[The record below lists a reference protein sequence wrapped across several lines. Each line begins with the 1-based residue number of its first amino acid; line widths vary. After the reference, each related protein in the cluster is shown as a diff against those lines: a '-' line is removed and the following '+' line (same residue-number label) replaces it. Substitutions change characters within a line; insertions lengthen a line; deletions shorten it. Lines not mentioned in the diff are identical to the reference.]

1 LTYLIFTIRLIGN
14 LKKLIFNTSKM
25 LGKLKK
31 RKRLRVHG
39 FLKRSASASGKN
51 ILKNRRRKWRHQLT
65 VSYPK
70 RFQEINGKAKM
81 HIIAWG
87 TARKSPFDW
96 KGNYVAKI
104 K

>member
-1 LTYLIFTIRLIGN
+1 
-14 LKKLIFNTSKM
+14 M

-39 FLKRSASASGKN
+39 FLKRSSTVWGRKV
-51 ILKNRRRKWRHQLT
+51 LKNRRRKGRHALA

-70 RFQEINGKAKM
+70 RYQEINGKAKM
-81 HIIAWG
+81 HIVAWG
-87 TARKSPFDW
+87 IAKKSPFDW
-96 KGNYVAKI
+96 KGNYIVRK

>member
-1 LTYLIFTIRLIGN
+1 
-14 LKKLIFNTSKM
+14 M

-39 FLKRSASASGKN
+39 FLKRSSTVWGKN
-51 ILKNRRRKWRHQLT
+51 VLKNRRRKGRHQLT

-70 RFQEINGKAKM
+70 RFQEINGKPKM

-87 TARKSPFDW
+87 KARKSPFDG
-96 KGNYVAKI
+96 KGNFIVRK

>member
-1 LTYLIFTIRLIGN
+1 
-14 LKKLIFNTSKM
+14 M

-39 FLKRSASASGKN
+39 FLKRSSTVWGRN
-51 ILKNRRRKWRHQLT
+51 VLKHRRRKGRHQLT

-87 TARKSPFDW
+87 TAKKSPFDG
-96 KGNYVAKI
+96 KGNYIVRK

>member
-1 LTYLIFTIRLIGN
+1 
-14 LKKLIFNTSKM
+14 M

-39 FLKRSASASGKN
+39 FLKRSSTASGKN
-51 ILKNRRRKWRHQLT
+51 VLKNRRRKGRHQLT

-70 RFQEINGKAKM
+70 RYQEINGKSKM
-81 HIIAWG
+81 HIIAGG
-87 TARKSPFDW
+87 TAKKSPFDG
-96 KGNYVAKI
+96 KGNYVKR

>member
-1 LTYLIFTIRLIGN
+1 
-14 LKKLIFNTSKM
+14 M

-39 FLKRSASASGKN
+39 FLKRSASASGKK
-51 ILKNRRRKWRHQLT
+51 ILKNRRRKGRHDLT

-70 RFQEINGKAKM
+70 RYQEINGKPKM

-87 TARKSPFDW
+87 RAKKTPFDG
-96 KGNYVAKI
+96 KGNYTKR
-104 K
+104 KKG

>member
-1 LTYLIFTIRLIGN
+1 
-14 LKKLIFNTSKM
+14 M

-39 FLKRSASASGKN
+39 FMKRSSTDSGRN
-51 ILKNRRRKWRHQLT
+51 VLKNRRRKGRHQLA

-81 HIIAWG
+81 HI
-87 TARKSPFDW
+87 
-96 KGNYVAKI
+96 VA
-104 K
+104 

>member
-1 LTYLIFTIRLIGN
+1 
-14 LKKLIFNTSKM
+14 M

-39 FLKRSASASGKN
+39 FLQRSLTAGGQKV
-51 ILKNRRRKWRHQLT
+51 LRNRRRKGRHVLT

-70 RFQEINGKAKM
+70 RYQEINGKARL
-81 HIIAWG
+81 HIIAGG
-87 TARKSPFDW
+87 TARKSPFDG
-96 KGNYVAKI
+96 KGNYVKR

>member
-1 LTYLIFTIRLIGN
+1 
-14 LKKLIFNTSKM
+14 M

-39 FLKRSASASGKN
+39 FLKRSSSVWGRN
-51 ILKNRRRKWRHQLT
+51 ILKNRRRKGRYNLT

-70 RFQEINGKAKM
+70 RFQEINGKFRM
-81 HIIAWG
+81 HIIAWW
-87 TARKSPFDW
+87 TAKKSPFDG
-96 KGNYVAKI
+96 KGNYIVRK

>member
-1 LTYLIFTIRLIGN
+1 
-14 LKKLIFNTSKM
+14 M

-39 FLKRSASASGKN
+39 FLKRSSTVWGKN
-51 ILKNRRRKWRHQLT
+51 VLKNRRRKGRHQLA

-70 RFQEINGKAKM
+70 RYQEINGKSKM

-87 TARKSPFDW
+87 TARKSPFDG
-96 KGNYVAKI
+96 KGNYI
-104 K
+104 KRSK

>member
-1 LTYLIFTIRLIGN
+1 
-14 LKKLIFNTSKM
+14 M

-39 FLKRSASASGKN
+39 FLKRSSTSAGKN
-51 ILKNRRRKWRHQLT
+51 VLKNRRRKGRHQLT

-70 RFQEINGKAKM
+70 RYQEINGKPKM

-87 TARKSPFDW
+87 TAKKTAFDG
-96 KGNYVAKI
+96 KGNYVKRN

>member
-1 LTYLIFTIRLIGN
+1 
-14 LKKLIFNTSKM
+14 M

-39 FLKRSASASGKN
+39 FLQRSLTPGWQK
-51 ILKNRRRKWRHQLT
+51 ILKNRRRKGRHALA

-70 RFQEINGKAKM
+70 RYQEINGKARL
-81 HIIAWG
+81 HIIAGG
-87 TARKSPFDW
+87 TARKSPFDG
-96 KGNYVAKI
+96 KGNYIARK

>member
-1 LTYLIFTIRLIGN
+1 LA
-14 LKKLIFNTSKM
+14 LKVKNQKM

-39 FLKRSASASGKN
+39 FLKRSSTVWGKKV
-51 ILKNRRRKWRHQLT
+51 LQARRRKGRHQLT

-70 RFQEINGKAKM
+70 RFQEINGKAKL

-87 TARKSPFDW
+87 TAKKSPFDG
-96 KGNYVAKI
+96 KGNYIA
-104 K
+104 

>member
-1 LTYLIFTIRLIGN
+1 
-14 LKKLIFNTSKM
+14 M

-39 FLKRSASASGKN
+39 FLSRSSTVGGRKV
-51 ILKNRRRKWRHQLT
+51 LRDRRRKWRYELT

-70 RFQEINGKAKM
+70 RFQLIDGKAKM
-81 HIIAWG
+81 HIIAWW
-87 TARKSPFDW
+87 TARKTCFDG
-96 KGNYVAKI
+96 KGNYVARK

>member
-1 LTYLIFTIRLIGN
+1 
-14 LKKLIFNTSKM
+14 M

-39 FLKRSASASGKN
+39 FLKRSSSASWKN
-51 ILKNRRRKWRHQLT
+51 VLKARRRKGRHQLT

-70 RFQEINGKAKM
+70 RFQEINGKARL
-81 HIIAWG
+81 HIVAGG
-87 TARKSPFDW
+87 TAKKTPFDG
-96 KGNYVAKI
+96 KGNYIVRK

>member
-1 LTYLIFTIRLIGN
+1 
-14 LKKLIFNTSKM
+14 M

-39 FLKRSASASGKN
+39 FLKRSSSVSGRN
-51 ILKNRRRKWRHQLT
+51 VLKNRRRKGRHSLT

-70 RFQEINGKAKM
+70 RYQEINGKSKM

-87 TARKSPFDW
+87 TAKKSPFDG
-96 KGNYVAKI
+96 KGNYI
-104 K
+104 KRKV

>member
-1 LTYLIFTIRLIGN
+1 
-14 LKKLIFNTSKM
+14 M

-31 RKRLRVHG
+31 RKRLRTHG
-39 FLKRSASASGKN
+39 FLKRSSTVWGRKV
-51 ILKNRRRKWRHQLT
+51 LKNRRRKWRHELT

-70 RFQEINGKAKM
+70 RFQNIKGKARM

-96 KGNYVAKI
+96 KWNYVGSR
-104 K
+104 